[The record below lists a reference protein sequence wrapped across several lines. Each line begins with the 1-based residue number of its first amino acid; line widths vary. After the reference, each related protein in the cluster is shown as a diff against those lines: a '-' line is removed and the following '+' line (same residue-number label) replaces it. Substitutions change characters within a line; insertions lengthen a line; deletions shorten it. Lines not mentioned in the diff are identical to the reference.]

1 MKRWFNYI
9 LDWSMLIF
17 LSVTAFCGIPLFL
30 YDPYRRMLG
39 REYILGIKGK
49 TLMTVH
55 QWAGI
60 IFFILMVIHIIIH
73 LKWLTNPP
81 KIKAGKSE

>member
-1 MKRWFNYI
+1 
-9 LDWSMLIF
+9 
-17 LSVTAFCGIPLFL
+17 
-30 YDPYRRMLG
+30 MLG